1 MRTADER
8 SFVSIKF
15 NSPQIFSGAS
25 NSSRI
30 GCDKNISRD
39 LRHRFRM
46 STSLS
51 WTFFPGLAPR
61 TAKLRREKHTIIRM
75 KWFVSMHSMQPV
87 CDWLDQENAS
97 TCSMSTDKHRLVAH
111 SCSKC
116 IFYLSVFFFLSFERN
131 STQTAHCHIEK
142 LFSVHW
148 RTMSADFCPIDFS
161 KIDNFFLNWI

>member
-116 IFYLSVFFFLSFERN
+116 IFYLSVFFFVVIWAKQHTN
-131 STQTAHCHIEK
+131 STLSHWKAV
-142 LFSVHW
+142 FSTLKNYV
-148 RTMSADFCPIDFS
+148 RR
-161 KIDNFFLNWI
+161 FLPNWF